1 MAQVYQKTGTVTKT
15 AYRDAERVVEQD
27 TGFETI
33 AVCRPKFIFFKF
45 LGLRPNTPH
54 WIFFDDKKVTEYVN
68 TSYSLDDYNSAPRGS
83 QLREPG
89 DSFIKATGFPV
100 SLGGSTGEFVNTDN
114 SGTLEGA
121 FYLQSNSTLSF
132 PTGSH
137 ILTAIDISVL
147 NLQDCLSFGQ
157 LTFVSTGVY
166 DTFNQVKEIYQQQY
180 SYQEDVFGYVNVPN
194 PPAQNNGGGGGGGG
208 GGGNDNDHGRAGL
221 VYSHYEP
228 RTKTTTKFAGG
239 ITHAEMM
246 KQRKATGGTFDA
258 AAANGADGDGGT
270 SQDKKIV
277 CTAMNESYGFG
288 SYRQAI
294 WISYARK
301 HLTKEHEVGYHTL
314 FLPLVYLAYKK
325 NYTLVRRILEHGTRH
340 RTADLRA
347 EMQNKKR
354 DKLGR
359 FYRFFLEPLCYVVGK
374 VKMKIE
380 GKK

>member
-208 GGGNDNDHGRAGL
+208 GNNDDNGREGGL
-221 VYSHYEP
+221 LYSHYEP
-228 RTKTTTKFAGG
+228 RTRTVTTFKNG
-239 ITHAEMM
+239 ITHADMM
-246 KQRKATGGTFDA
+246 KERGQTGGTFSA
-258 AAANGADGDGGT
+258 GAKSGEKGDGGS
-270 SQDKKIV
+270 SQKNKIV

-288 SYRQAI
+288 GFRNLVWLA
-294 WISYARK
+294 YARK
-301 HLTKEHEVGYHTL
+301 NLTKEHEVGYHTI
-314 FLPLVYLAYKK
+314 FLPLVDIAYKK
-325 NYTLVRRILEHGTRH
+325 NNKFVRVILEHIARH

-347 EMQNKKR
+347 EMNHGKR

>member
-1 MAQVYQKTGTVTKT
+1 MAQVYQKIGTVTKT

-54 WIFFDDKKVTEYVN
+54 WIFFDDTKVTEYVN
-68 TSYSLDDYNSAPRGS
+68 TTYSLDDYNSAPRGS

-89 DSFIKATGFPV
+89 DSFVKATGFPV

-157 LTFVSTGVY
+157 LTFISTGVY
-166 DTFNQVKEIYQQQY
+166 DTYNQVKEIYQQQF

-194 PPAQNNGGGGGGGG
+194 PPAQNNGGGNNDNGGG
-208 GGGNDNDHGRAGL
+208 DNNL
-221 VYSHYEP
+221 LYSHYEP
-228 RTKTTTKFAGG
+228 STGTVTNFAGG

-246 KQRKATGGTFDA
+246 KQRKATGGTFNV
-258 AAANGADGDGGT
+258 AANDNSSGDGGS
-270 SQDKKIV
+270 SQSGKII

>member
-208 GGGNDNDHGRAGL
+208 NKDENL
-221 VYSHYEP
+221 LYSHYEP
-228 RTKTTTKFAGG
+228 RTGTVTKFAGG
-239 ITHAEMM
+239 ITHEEMM
-246 KQRKATGGTFDA
+246 KQRRATGGTFNA
-258 AAANGADGDGGT
+258 AAKNGADGDGGT

-288 SYRQAI
+288 GFRNLVWLAYS
-294 WISYARK
+294 RK
-301 HLTKEHEVGYHTL
+301 NLTKEHEVGYHTI
-314 FLPLVYLAYKK
+314 FLPLVDIAYKK
-325 NYTLVRRILEHGTRH
+325 NNKLVRVTLEHIARH

-347 EMQNKKR
+347 EMNHGKR